1 MTKTVLTRILAA
13 LALAP
18 ALAAP
23 ALAAD
28 AKLSDGAVR
37 IGVLT
42 DMTGYYSDLAGPGS
56 VLAAKMAIAD
66 FGGKMNGKPIEL
78 LSADHQLKADVA
90 SNTARKWFD
99 ENGVDAVV
107 DLVSSSTALAAM
119 PVAAEKKRILL
130 LSGPGTTAITG
141 DKCNAY
147 TVHYTYN
154 NWAMANGTGREVVSQ
169 GGKTWFFL
177 TADYAFGKS
186 LEDDTSKVV
195 KESGGQV
202 LGSVRFPSPGTT
214 DFSSYVLQAQSSGA
228 QVIGLA
234 NAGGDTVNS
243 VKAAKEYG
251 VTPKQKLAGLLIFL
265 SEIHALG
272 LQNAQGLYA
281 TTAFYWDMNEE
292 TRKWAKRFQSDPD
305 NKKKQMPTMV
315 HAGVYSSV
323 LHYLK
328 AIQAAGTDASD
339 AVMAKMRETPV
350 NDFFAKNGRIGPDG
364 LHRHDMYLVQVKTP
378 EESKYPWDYY
388 KVLKTIPAAQAFPT
402 VEQQKCAVAKSAS
415 K

>member
-1 MTKTVLTRILAA
+1 
-13 LALAP
+13 
-18 ALAAP
+18 
-23 ALAAD
+23 
-28 AKLSDGAVR
+28 
-37 IGVLT
+37 
-42 DMTGYYSDLAGPGS
+42 
-56 VLAAKMAIAD
+56 
-66 FGGKMNGKPIEL
+66 
-78 LSADHQLKADVA
+78 
-90 SNTARKWFD
+90 
-99 ENGVDAVV
+99 
-107 DLVSSSTALAAM
+107 
-119 PVAAEKKRILL
+119 
-130 LSGPGTTAITG
+130 
-141 DKCNAY
+141 
-147 TVHYTYN
+147 
-154 NWAMANGTGREVVSQ
+154 VSQ